1 MKSPRWNNI
10 TIGGKYGII
19 FFVMLTA
26 FLTSVLITY
35 GLLKD
40 TSQTV
45 QDTKSK
51 NETAVQS
58 AKLMSLYQN
67 KYLHIPEYIINAQD
81 EKLTDYMKYSQEF
94 ADTAKKLKK
103 ELHSDEQL
111 DMFDQIIE
119 NNHSLDEY
127 FFSEI
132 VPNVQQINTEKFL
145 TLQKKANKLKEETMT
160 LGESLKENAVK
171 TNVESIG
178 QAQSNMTKTIY
189 ILGVSIL
196 ISAIVSAGLLIIVS
210 RQIKKSLKRVVAAS
224 EEIAKGHLN
233 FEALDYKGKDE
244 IGQLSQA
251 VNHMGGSLRE
261 MIVKYQGSQPKSTS
275 NVLRL
280 RASRLMSE
288 KEANRS
294 LSPLKNWQTGPR
306 IRQMKQLI
314 FPSRH
319 RSSPGKFS
327 TLMKAA
333 KRWPGFQKKCFTC
346 LSTATNR
353 WLNHWSK

>member
-10 TIGGKYGII
+10 TIGGKYGMI

-35 GLLKD
+35 SLLND

-103 ELHSDEQL
+103 ELRSDEQL

-127 FFSEI
+127 FFSENC
-132 VPNVQQINTEKFL
+132 PKCA
-145 TLQKKANKLKEETMT
+145 AN
-160 LGESLKENAVK
+160 
-171 TNVESIG
+171 
-178 QAQSNMTKTIY
+178 Q
-189 ILGVSIL
+189 
-196 ISAIVSAGLLIIVS
+196 
-210 RQIKKSLKRVVAAS
+210 
-224 EEIAKGHLN
+224 H
-233 FEALDYKGKDE
+233 
-244 IGQLSQA
+244 
-251 VNHMGGSLRE
+251 
-261 MIVKYQGSQPKSTS
+261 
-275 NVLRL
+275 
-280 RASRLMSE
+280 
-288 KEANRS
+288 
-294 LSPLKNWQTGPR
+294 
-306 IRQMKQLI
+306 
-314 FPSRH
+314 
-319 RSSPGKFS
+319 
-327 TLMKAA
+327 
-333 KRWPGFQKKCFTC
+333 
-346 LSTATNR
+346 
-353 WLNHWSK
+353 